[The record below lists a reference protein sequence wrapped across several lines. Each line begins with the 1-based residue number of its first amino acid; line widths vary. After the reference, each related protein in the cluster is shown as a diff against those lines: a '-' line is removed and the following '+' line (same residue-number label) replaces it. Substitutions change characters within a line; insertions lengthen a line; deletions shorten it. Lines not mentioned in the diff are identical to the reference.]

1 MEERLWV
8 NWREILREDY
18 EFKRKEKELEAL
30 DKINLKEFQSW
41 VKNYLKDKSRRYI
54 VVLTGAKESSSDKQ
68 LKNFTHNSLK

>member
-30 DKINLKEFQSW
+30 DKINLKEF
-41 VKNYLKDKSRRYI
+41 
-54 VVLTGAKESSSDKQ
+54 
-68 LKNFTHNSLK
+68 